1 VQNTAVHGKDRAI
14 TPMRRLFLLLTALL
28 TLNACSLIT
37 APISAAGYVAGST
50 VKATGGVAKAGIG
63 ACGSHGEKAAP
74 QPQPQQ
80 APAYPQQGYYPPQQ
94 PYYPQQGYAPPY
106 PQQGYQQPYYP
117 PQQQAQPQG
126 YWHNG
131 AWYPYA
137 PRR

>member
-1 VQNTAVHGKDRAI
+1 
-14 TPMRRLFLLLTALL
+14 MRRLFLLLTALL

-63 ACGSHGEKAAP
+63 AFGSHGEKAA
-74 QPQPQQ
+74 PQPQQ

-94 PYYPQQGYAPPY
+94 PYYP